1 MSTIFGISGI
11 SIDLLSNLGNVK
23 SVISV
28 KKFHED
34 LKVLLETKKGT
45 MIGDPNFGSN
55 LCDLLYEPANQYTAS
70 LIRHEVALTI
80 ERYYEQVVIDSVDVT
95 FKAHT
100 IQLLISY
107 RMFNTNIK
115 DTVMLEFIRGDIT

>member
-23 SVISV
+23 VTSTV

-34 LKVLLETKKGT
+34 LKVLLETRKGT
-45 MIGDPNFGSN
+45 LIGDPNFGSN
-55 LCDLLYEPANQYTAS
+55 LCDLLYEPANNYTAS
-70 LIRHEVALTI
+70 QIRHEVAITI
-80 ERYYEQVVIDSVDVT
+80 EKYYPQMIVDAVDVT